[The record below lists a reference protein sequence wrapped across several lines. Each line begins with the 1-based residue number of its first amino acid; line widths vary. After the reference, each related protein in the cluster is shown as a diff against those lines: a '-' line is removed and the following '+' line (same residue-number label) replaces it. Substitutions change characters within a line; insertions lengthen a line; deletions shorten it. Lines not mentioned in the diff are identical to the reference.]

1 MSHAPL
7 SPSARHRWGLC
18 PGSRREEAKFPEGVS
33 GPAAI
38 DGTHS
43 HTLLEHRLKGLRV
56 KVGESLTDHEGTF
69 VVDQER
75 IDRVKVALDYINTR
89 VDELTKLYGYVPL
102 VMSER
107 KVNPHPILGRDDM
120 SGTVDVTILTHG
132 VIEIIDY
139 KDGRVLVEAMD
150 NLQLDQ
156 YAYGV
161 LADPEFFDRH
171 TAYSPDVVRMTII
184 QPRLKQPVSFFE
196 TTVGELI
203 DNKCI
208 IIAQAAATDDPH
220 APLVPGESQCK
231 YCRAKGTCSALAGH
245 VMKEISVMFQPIE
258 SLAQQSAQIEPTTMT
273 DEQIRQI
280 MEASALVMQM
290 IDGVEKESLRRL
302 NAGQI
307 IPGLKLV
314 NGRGT
319 RVWNLSEGEIEA
331 KLKVMG
337 APASAI
343 WVKKIVSPAQA
354 EKMKWGTE
362 EEGKSLSARQIER
375 MKKEYIST
383 IAGKLTVALESD
395 DRPAVIM
402 NAAPLFGAVDPLV
415 GAVDPLVDAIP
426 EAAPAA
432 PTVPSWLS

>member
-18 PGSRREEAKFPEGVS
+18 PGSRREESKFPEGVS

-43 HTLLEHRLKGLRV
+43 HTLLEHRLKGLHV

-107 KVNPHPILGRDDM
+107 KVNPHPILQRDDM
-120 SGTVDVTILTHG
+120 SGTVDVTIFG
-132 VIEIIDY
+132 QGIIEIIDY

-161 LADPEFFDRH
+161 LADPSIGKDEN
-171 TAYSPDVVRMTII
+171 DVVRMTII
-184 QPRLKQPVSFFE
+184 QPRLKEPVSFFE

-203 DNKCI
+203 DNKGI
-208 IIAQAAATDDPH
+208 IIAQAAATDDPN

-231 YCRAKGTCSALAGH
+231 YCRAKGSCSALASH
-245 VMKEISVMFQPIE
+245 VMKEIGTMFQPIE

-302 NAGQI
+302 NAGQV

-314 NGRGT
+314 KGRGT

-331 KLKVMG
+331 KLKAMG
-337 APASAI
+337 APTSAI
-343 WVKKIVSPAQA
+343 WIKKIVSPAQA

-362 EEGKSLSARQIER
+362 DEGKSLSARQIER

-395 DRPAVIM
+395 DRPAVTM
-402 NAAPLFGAVDPLV
+402 NAAPLFGAVE
-415 GAVDPLVDAIP
+415 P

-432 PTVPSWLS
+432 PTLPSWLS

>member
-7 SPSARHRWGLC
+7 SPSARHRWALC
-18 PGSRREEAKFPEGVS
+18 PGSRREEAKFPEGAS
-33 GPAAI
+33 NPAAI

-43 HTLLEHRLKGLRV
+43 HSLLEYRLKGQYV
-56 KVGESLTDHEGTF
+56 KVGDELTDHEGTF

-75 IDRVKVALDYINTR
+75 IDRVKVALDYINSR

-107 KVNPHPILGRDDM
+107 KVNPRPILQRDDM
-120 SGTVDVTILTHG
+120 SGTVDVTIIGHG
-132 VIEIIDY
+132 IIEVIDY
-139 KDGRVLVEAMD
+139 KDGRQPVEALD
-150 NLQLDQ
+150 NIQLDQ

-161 LADPEFFDRH
+161 LSGPEFFDGH
-171 TAYSPDVVRMTII
+171 TADSPDIVRMTII

-203 DNKCI
+203 DNKGI
-208 IIAQAAATDDPH
+208 IIAQAAATDDPN

-231 YCRAKGTCSALAGH
+231 YCRAKGTCGALAGH
-245 VMKEISVMFQPIE
+245 VMKEIGVMFEPVQ
-258 SLAQQSAQIEPTTMT
+258 SLAQQAAVVEPNTMT
-273 DEQIRQI
+273 DAQIRQV
-280 MEASALVMQM
+280 MEAAPLVLQL
-290 IDGVEKESLRRL
+290 IKGVEKESLRRL
-302 NAGQI
+302 NAGQT

-314 NGRGT
+314 KGRGT

-331 KLKVMG
+331 KLKAMG
-337 APASAI
+337 APTSTI
-343 WVKKIVSPAQA
+343 WIKELVSPAQA

-375 MKKEYIST
+375 MNKEYIST
-383 IAGKLTVALESD
+383 IEGKLTVALESD

-402 NAAPLFGAVDPLV
+402 NAAPLFGAVDP
-415 GAVDPLVDAIP
+415 
-426 EAAPAA
+426 EAASAA
-432 PTVPSWLS
+432 PSLPSWLS